1 MVIALN
7 DICGQILLF
16 LVMDHQAYLCARAQ
30 NGRANMNIPNSHLDD
45 SNAGDLHPCEPAR
58 YRDVMGAFATG
69 VTVMT
74 LGHADGFRL
83 GVTASS
89 FNTVSVD
96 PPLILWSLALKA
108 PSLTEFRSHD
118 LFAVNV
124 LAADQ
129 KDCALQFAR
138 PSDDKFAGIP
148 VVAGIHGLPLI
159 AGAIAHIECRTVA
172 RYPGGDHEI
181 MLGQVLTLRRAHQ
194 PPLVFQSG
202 AFHTLSRA

>member
-1 MVIALN
+1 
-7 DICGQILLF
+7 
-16 LVMDHQAYLCARAQ
+16 
-30 NGRANMNIPNSHLDD
+30 MNIPNSFVVDGSAH
-45 SNAGDLHPCEPAR
+45 DLRPCDPAS

-74 LGHADGFRL
+74 LGRADGFRL

-89 FNTVSVD
+89 FNTVSLD

-108 PSLTEFRSHD
+108 PSLAEFRSHD

-129 KDCALQFAR
+129 KDIALQFAR
-138 PSDDKFAGIP
+138 PSDDKFAGVPI
-148 VVAGIHGLPLI
+148 VEGAHGLPLI
-159 AGAIAHIECRTVA
+159 AGALAHIECRTVA

-181 MLGQVLTLRRAHQ
+181 MLGQVLTLRRAHHA
-194 PPLVFQSG
+194 PLVFQSG
-202 AFHTLSRA
+202 AFHSLTRT